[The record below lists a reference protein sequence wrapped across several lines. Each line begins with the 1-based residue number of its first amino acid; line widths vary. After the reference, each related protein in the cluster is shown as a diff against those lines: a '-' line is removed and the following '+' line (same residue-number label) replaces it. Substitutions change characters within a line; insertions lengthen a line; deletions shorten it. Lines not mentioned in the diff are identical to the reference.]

1 LESIT
6 DGQLNRALKLVALGI
21 LILVF
26 LYVFGTVLM
35 LFRLVFAPYMSQ
47 GFALWGTLAEVLAI
61 AAVFFGLW
69 KTR

>member
-47 GFALWGTLAEVLAI
+47 DFALWAMLVEILAI
-61 AAVFFGLW
+61 AAILFGLL